1 MLSLKQ
7 TTYLLQSGRLEGK
20 QLELIKRLHKENL
33 VKCGK
38 AKSKNLTNNIVES
51 EVKGD
56 IRFSPAKGQ
65 KYDTIRQGIEK
76 SYRNQ
81 NKLSFYNI
89 NPETGEREFL
99 TKDQLSCY
107 SLMIA
112 KGYSKKQSLKEAKK
126 LCWN

>member
-7 TTYLLQSGRLEGK
+7 TTYLLQSGKLEGK
-20 QLELIKRLHKENL
+20 QLELIKRIHRDNL
-33 VKCGK
+33 AKLGK
-38 AKSKNLTNNIVES
+38 LKSKDCTNSLVE
-51 EVKGD
+51 EKAKGD
-56 IRFSPAKGQ
+56 IRFNPAKGQ

-89 NPETGEREFL
+89 NPDTGEAVSL
-99 TKDQLSCY
+99 TKKQLSCY
-107 SLMIA
+107 NLLIS
-112 KGYSKKQSLKEAKK
+112 KGYGKKQALKEAKK